1 MTLLLALLLHA
12 AVPRE
17 RAVLV
22 YPHEHAWFRRLFYN
36 GHQSALQHALEKRFT
51 LEVHKQVGSASELFN
66 IDVRGAGVL
75 VLSGH
80 GSPFAMSL
88 DKRGERTLD
97 VRQFERLREF
107 FSQLAPDATI
117 ILQSCDTGLGFAWIV
132 KRAAGPNRHVIA
144 AEGEIPRDGLRIT
157 SLAPLDVTITCDD
170 GRDCTLRL

>member
-22 YPHEHAWFRRLFYN
+22 YPREHAWFRRLFYN
-36 GHQSALQHALEKRFT
+36 AHQKALQRELAKRYALD
-51 LEVHKQVGSASELFN
+51 VHKQVGDASALFD
-66 IDVRGAGVL
+66 IDVRGAELL

-80 GSPFAMSL
+80 GSAFAMSL
-88 DKRGERTLD
+88 GKRGERTLD
-97 VRQFERLREF
+97 SRQFERLQNF
-107 FSQLAPDATI
+107 LAQLAPDATI
-117 ILQSCDTGLGFAWIV
+117 VLQSCDTGLGFAWIV

-144 AEGEIPRDGLRIT
+144 AEGEIPRDGLHIT

>member
-12 AVPRE
+12 VAPRE

-22 YPHEHAWFRRLFYN
+22 YPREHAWFRRLFYN
-36 GHQSALQHALEKRFT
+36 AHQRQLQDQLGKRYALD
-51 LEVHKQVGSASELFN
+51 VHDQVGSAEALFN
-66 IDVRGAGVL
+66 IDVRGAEVL

-80 GSPFAMSL
+80 GSAFAISL
-88 DKRGERTLD
+88 GKRGERTID
-97 VRQFERLREF
+97 ARQFDRLQKF

-132 KRAAGPNRHVIA
+132 KRAAGANRHVIA
-144 AEGEIPRDGLRIT
+144 AEGEIPRDGLQIT
-157 SLAPLDVTITCDD
+157 SVAPLDVTITCDD

>member
-12 AVPRE
+12 SVPRE

-22 YPHEHAWFRRLFYN
+22 YPREHAWFHRLFYN
-36 GHQSALQHALEKRFT
+36 AHQNALQRELQKRFT
-51 LEVHKQVGSASELFN
+51 LDVHRQVGSASELFD
-66 IDVRGAGVL
+66 IDVRGAALL

-88 DKRGERTLD
+88 GKRGERTLD
-97 VRQFERLREF
+97 SRQFERLQAF

-132 KRAAGPNRHVIA
+132 KRAAGPNRHVVA
-144 AEGEIPRDGLRIT
+144 AEGEIPREGLQIT
-157 SLAPLDVTITCDD
+157 SVAPLDVTITCDD

>member
-12 AVPRE
+12 AAPRE

-22 YPHEHAWFRRLFYN
+22 YPRERALFRRLFYN
-36 GHQSALQHALEKRFT
+36 AHQRGLQRELEKRFA
-51 LEVHKQVGSASELFN
+51 LDVHNKVSSAAELFD
-66 IDVRGAGVL
+66 IDVRGAKLL

-80 GSPFAMSL
+80 GSAFAMSFG
-88 DKRGERTLD
+88 KRGERTLD
-97 VRQFERLREF
+97 SRQFEKLQAF
-107 FSQLAPDATI
+107 FDQLAPDATI

-144 AEGEIPRDGLRIT
+144 AEGEIPRDGMQIT

>member
-1 MTLLLALLLHA
+1 MMLLLALLLH

-22 YPHEHAWFRRLFYN
+22 YPREHAWFRRLFYN
-36 GHQSALQHALEKRFT
+36 AHQRQLQHQLEKRYAV
-51 LEVHKQVGSASELFN
+51 EVHDQVGNAAALFD
-66 IDVRGAGVL
+66 IDVRGVDLL

-80 GSPFAMSL
+80 GSPYAMSL

-97 VRQFERLREF
+97 SRQFERLQAF
-107 FSQLAPDATI
+107 LSQLAPDATI

-132 KRAAGPNRHVIA
+132 KRAAGPNRRVIA
-144 AEGEIPRDGLRIT
+144 AEGEIPRDGLQIT
-157 SLAPLDVTITCDD
+157 SIAPLDVTITCDD